1 MIVAPNTATMTTT
14 FSHSADLTL
23 GLRNQFLIA
32 MPGMHDSSFANTVT
46 YVCEHSEKGAM
57 GIVINNAM
65 PLTLNDIFV
74 QMELEV
80 EQNMTNNQPIYSGG
94 PVQMERGFV
103 LHSRGQEWQ
112 STLHI
117 SDDISLTAS
126 RDIIEAI
133 ANGSG
138 PQQFLIALG
147 YAGWDEGQLEA
158 EIAANAWLTIPA
170 DSAILFNTPTE
181 QRWIASALPLG
192 IDLNLISSVAGHA

>member
-1 MIVAPNTATMTTT
+1 MTTT
-14 FSHSADLTL
+14 LSHTADLTL

-32 MPGMHDSSFANTVT
+32 MPGMHDSAFAHTVT

-57 GIVINNAM
+57 GIVINNAT
-65 PLTLNDIFV
+65 PLTLNDIFA
-74 QMELEV
+74 QMELKAEP
-80 EQNMTNNQPIYSGG
+80 NTINHQPVYAGG
-94 PVQMERGFV
+94 PVQIERGFV
-103 LHSRGQEWQ
+103 LHPRDTEWQ
-112 STLHI
+112 STLNI
-117 SDDISLTAS
+117 SDEISLTAS

-147 YAGWDEGQLEA
+147 YAGWGEGQLEA

-170 DSAILFNTPTE
+170 DSNILFNTPAE
-181 QRWIASALPLG
+181 QRWLASAQPLG